1 MLPFGGTHFKEKIEK
16 QQVTKHAKAREMKSY
31 LRFLSRNKL
40 YTAIEVVGLSIA
52 LAFLIVLGSVLI
64 EKSQVNDN
72 IRHADNIYSLAITGE
87 YSSVGHYGN
96 VGSFLQEIPMVKE
109 WCRFCP
115 SRQVKMKKENGDSL
129 LVSPMQVTSNF
140 FRFFGIDLIYG
151 DQEQTLKV
159 NGAEMPFVSSGSA
172 AFMRAVAMDTDSKPL
187 ESRGNVVLS
196 KHLAD
201 AVFPDENPIGK
212 TISLHAEWEIRGT
225 YTITGIAEE
234 LGKSVLPAA
243 DIYISFYEAPGHK
256 NGWMFKPHSKK
267 DVKAILNLIRNHKT
281 KDSRS
286 QQDFQQTEII
296 PFEDLKDGKIPAY
309 NYRHISDPKF
319 SNAFSLIC
327 VVILAFALLNYI
339 SLTVAFSRFR
349 LREAATR
356 SLLGTSSREIVLRG
370 FAEALILVGSSCV
383 LAVLLILAFQK
394 ELSSFFGVE
403 IRPLGNAAVI
413 VAIVIT
419 AVLTAACAS
428 GINFMINRRYR
439 PIDVI
444 RGESRYHDKAV
455 MGKIFIGFQSA
466 ICISTVIFGIG
477 IMMQTKKMTDYPVG
491 YNMENIIQINGDEKS
506 YMSYKDELRNLHF
519 VEDIG
524 CTIGEFIRYGHI
536 QNLEDDIKWCYLICN
551 QSAFDILGFKVKEYL
566 DVSGMLDRQTY
577 LSENSYKIH
586 NSLEKIDWSG
596 RIVGILEDFHIGN
609 IKEVI
614 KSKTIFEVQIDE
626 SAIEWIGNN
635 LLVKVSGDQYEA
647 RDAIRQFYMD
657 KGLYN
662 DQLRIH
668 TLEEWSMM
676 NYEDEN
682 RMMRLIA
689 LFAIICMI
697 MTALAIIA
705 LSSYYAQ
712 TNRHDT
718 AVRKVFGISRGDVF
732 WKTVWGFIAP
742 VLVGAAVAIP
752 LAYAYFGRWLE
763 AYPVRIANS
772 PVIYLSAL
780 CIVLL
785 ATLATV
791 TLQALRLMRTNP
803 AEALKKE

>member
-1 MLPFGGTHFKEKIEK
+1 
-16 QQVTKHAKAREMKSY
+16 MKSY

-40 YTAIEVVGLSIA
+40 YTAIEVVGLSLA

-64 EKSQVNDN
+64 DKSQVNDN
-72 IRHADNIYSLAITGE
+72 IKYEDEIYALANIGE
-87 YSSVGHYGN
+87 YPGIGQSGAVGT
-96 VGSFLQEIPMVKE
+96 FLQQIPMVKE
-109 WCRFCP
+109 WCRFSPC
-115 SRQVKMKKENGDSL
+115 RQVKMKKENGDSL
-129 LVSPMQVTSNF
+129 LVSPMEVTSNF
-140 FRFFGIDLIYG
+140 FCFFGIDMVHG
-151 DQEQTLKV
+151 DHEQALKV
-159 NGAEMPFVSSGSA
+159 NGKERPFVSSGGG
-172 AFMRAVAMDTDSKPL
+172 AFALIGPGNTEEKPL
-187 ESRGNVVLS
+187 EPRGHVVLS

-201 AVFPDENPIGK
+201 AMFPDEHPIGK
-212 TISLHAEWEIRGT
+212 SISLHAEWDIRGT

-234 LGKSVLPAA
+234 LGKCILPAA
-243 DIYISFYEAPGHK
+243 DMYISFCEAPHHR
-256 NGWMFKPHSKK
+256 NGWMFKPDSKK

-281 KDSRS
+281 GNEYEDR
-286 QQDFQQTEII
+286 DFQQTDFI
-296 PFEDLKDGKIPAY
+296 PFEDIKDGKIPAY
-309 NYRHISDPKF
+309 NYSHISDPKF

-327 VVILAFALLNYI
+327 IVILAFALMNYV

-349 LREAATR
+349 LKEAATR

-370 FAEALILVGSSCV
+370 FAEALILVSSSCV
-383 LAVLLILAFQK
+383 MAVLLILAFQN
-394 ELSSFFGVE
+394 ELSSFFGIE
-403 IRPLGNAAVI
+403 IRPLGNASV
-413 VAIVIT
+413 VMAIIIT
-419 AVLTAACAS
+419 ALLTAACAS

-466 ICISTVIFGIG
+466 ICIATVIFGIG

-491 YNMENIIQINGDEKS
+491 YNTENIIQINGDERS
-506 YMSYKDELRNLHF
+506 YLNYKDELRNLHF

-524 CTIGEFIRYGHI
+524 CTINEFIRYAPV
-536 QNLEDDIKWCYLICN
+536 QNLEEDIKWCYLACD

-566 DVSGMLDRQTY
+566 DISGMLDRQSY
-577 LSENSYKIH
+577 LSESSYEIH

-609 IKEVI
+609 IKEVA
-614 KSKTIFEVQIDE
+614 KSKTIFEVQIDD
-626 SAIEWIGNN
+626 SAIEWVGNN

-676 NYEDEN
+676 NYEDEK

-689 LFAIICMI
+689 VFAITSMI

-742 VLVGAAVAIP
+742 VLIGAAVALP
-752 LAYAYFGRWLE
+752 LAYAYFGRWLQ
-763 AYPVRIANS
+763 AYPVRIGNS
-772 PVIYLSAL
+772 PAIYLAAL
-780 CIVLL
+780 AIVLL
-785 ATLATV
+785 VTLATV

>member
-1 MLPFGGTHFKEKIEK
+1 
-16 QQVTKHAKAREMKSY
+16 MKSY

-40 YTAIEVVGLSIA
+40 YTAIEVVGLSLA

-64 EKSQVNDN
+64 DKSQVNDN
-72 IRHADNIYSLAITGE
+72 IKYADEIYSLAITGE
-87 YSSVGHYGN
+87 YSSIGHYGS
-96 VGSFLQEIPMVKE
+96 VGSFLQKIPMVKE

-140 FRFFGIDLIYG
+140 FRFFGIDLIHG
-151 DQEQTLKV
+151 DQEQALKI
-159 NGAEMPFVSSGSA
+159 NGAERPFVSSGGG
-172 AFMRAVAMDTDSKPL
+172 AFMVAGPRNTDSKPL
-187 ESRGNVVLS
+187 EPRGHVVLS
-196 KHLAD
+196 KYLAD
-201 AVFPDENPIGK
+201 AVFPDEDPIGK
-212 TISLHAEWEIRGT
+212 SISLHTDSDIRGT

-234 LGKSVLPAA
+234 LGKCILPEA
-243 DIYISFYEAPGHK
+243 DLYISFCEPPHHK
-256 NGWMFKPHSKK
+256 NGWMFKPDSEKNIE
-267 DVKAILNLIRNHKT
+267 AILNLIRTHKT
-281 KDSRS
+281 DNEYEQR
-286 QQDFQQTEII
+286 DFQQTDII
-296 PFEDLKDGKIPAY
+296 PFEDIKDGKIPAY

-327 VVILAFALLNYI
+327 IVILAFALLNYI

-383 LAVLLILAFQK
+383 LGVLLILAFQN

-403 IRPLGNAAVI
+403 IRPLGNVAVI

-428 GINFMINRRYR
+428 GINFMLNRRYR

-466 ICISTVIFGIG
+466 ICIATVIFGIG
-477 IMMQTKKMTDYPVG
+477 IMIQTKKMTDYTVG

-536 QNLEDDIKWCYLICN
+536 QKLEEDINWCILSCD
-551 QSAFDILGFKVKEYL
+551 QAAFDILGFKVKEYL
-566 DVSGMLDRQTY
+566 DISGMLDRQSY
-577 LSENSYKIH
+577 LSESSYEIH

-596 RIVGILEDFHIGN
+596 RIVGILEDFHLGN
-609 IKEVI
+609 IKEVA

-626 SAIEWIGNN
+626 SAIGWVGNN

-668 TLEEWSMM
+668 TLEEWAMM

-689 LFAIICMI
+689 VFAIISII

-742 VLVGAAVAIP
+742 VLIGAAVALP
-752 LAYAYFGRWLE
+752 LAYAYFGRWLQ
-763 AYPVRIANS
+763 AYPVRIGNS
-772 PVIYLSAL
+772 PAIYAAAL
-780 CIVLL
+780 AIVLL
-785 ATLATV
+785 VTLATV

>member
-1 MLPFGGTHFKEKIEK
+1 
-16 QQVTKHAKAREMKSY
+16 MKSY

-40 YTAIEVVGLSIA
+40 YTAIEVVGLSFA
-52 LAFLIVLGSVLI
+52 LAFLIVLGSILI
-64 EKSQVNDN
+64 EKSQVNDD
-72 IRHADNIYSLAITGE
+72 IKYADEIYSLATTGE
-87 YSSVGHYGN
+87 YAAVGHYGS
-96 VGSFLQEIPMVKE
+96 VGSFLQEIPMVSQ
-109 WCRFCP
+109 WCRFSP

-140 FRFFGIDLIYG
+140 FSFFGIDLIHG
-151 DQEQTLKV
+151 DQEQALKV
-159 NGAEMPFVSSGSA
+159 NGKERPFASSGGG
-172 AFMRAVAMDTDSKPL
+172 AFALIGPGNTEEKPL
-187 ESRGNVVLS
+187 EPRGHVVLS

-201 AVFPDENPIGK
+201 AMFPDEHPIGK
-212 TISLHAEWEIRGT
+212 SISLHAEWDIRGT

-234 LGKSVLPAA
+234 LGKCILPAA
-243 DIYISFYEAPGHK
+243 DMYISFCEAPHHR
-256 NGWMFKPHSKK
+256 NGWMFKPDSKK

-281 KDSRS
+281 GNEYEDR
-286 QQDFQQTEII
+286 DFQQTDII
-296 PFEDLKDGKIPAY
+296 PFEDIKDGKIPAY
-309 NYRHISDPKF
+309 NYSHISDPKF

-327 VVILAFALLNYI
+327 IVILAFALLNYV

-349 LREAATR
+349 LKEAATR

-370 FAEALILVGSSCV
+370 FAEALILVSSSCV
-383 LAVLLILAFQK
+383 MAVLLILAFQN
-394 ELSSFFGVE
+394 ELSSFFGLE
-403 IRPLGNAAVI
+403 IRPLGNIAVVI
-413 VAIVIT
+413 AIIIT
-419 AVLTAACAS
+419 ALLTAACAS

-466 ICISTVIFGIG
+466 ICIATVIFGIG

-491 YNMENIIQINGDEKS
+491 YNTENIIQINGDERS
-506 YMSYKDELRNLHF
+506 YLNYKDELRNLHF

-524 CTIGEFIRYGHI
+524 RTINEFIRYSQI
-536 QNLEDDIKWCYLICN
+536 QNLEDDIKWCYLTCD

-577 LSENSYKIH
+577 LSESSYEIH
-586 NSLEKIDWSG
+586 NSLEKIDWAG

-614 KSKTIFEVQIDE
+614 KSKTIFEVQIDDA
-626 SAIEWIGNN
+626 SIEWIGNN

-647 RDAIRQFYMD
+647 RDAIRQFYID

-682 RMMRLIA
+682 RMMKLIA
-689 LFAIICMI
+689 VFAIISMI

-718 AVRKVFGISRGDVF
+718 AVRKVFGISHGDVF

-742 VLVGAAVAIP
+742 VLVGAGIAIP
-752 LAYAYFGRWLE
+752 LTYMYLGRWLE
-763 AYPVRIANS
+763 AYPIRIANS
-772 PVIYLSAL
+772 MAIYLTAL
-780 CIVLL
+780 VVVLL
-785 ATLATV
+785 VTLATV
-791 TLQALRLMRTNP
+791 VLQALRLMRTNP

>member
-1 MLPFGGTHFKEKIEK
+1 
-16 QQVTKHAKAREMKSY
+16 MKSY
-31 LRFLSRNKL
+31 LRFLGRNKL
-40 YTAIEVVGLSIA
+40 YTAIEVVGLSLA

-64 EKSQVNDN
+64 DKSQVNDD
-72 IRHADNIYSLAITGE
+72 IKDKDRIYSLVTTGGDKLI
-87 YSSVGHYGN
+87 GHFGE
-96 VGSFLQEIPMVKE
+96 VGSFLPQIPQVEE
-109 WCRFCP
+109 WCRFHP
-115 SRQVKMKKENGDSL
+115 ARQVKMSTEKGDSL
-129 LVSPMQVTSNF
+129 IVTPMEVTSNF
-140 FRFFGIDLIYG
+140 FDFFGIGLIHG
-151 DQEQTLKV
+151 DAQQALKI
-159 NGAEMPFVSSGSA
+159 NGKEAPMKAAGKVSFGAAGPREMA
-172 AFMRAVAMDTDSKPL
+172 PL
-187 ESRGNVVLS
+187 EQKGNVVLS
-196 KHLAD
+196 KHLAE
-201 AVFPDENPIGK
+201 AFFPDEHPIGK
-212 TISLHAEWEIRGT
+212 SISLHAEWDIRGI

-234 LGKSVLPAA
+234 TGKCVLPSS
-243 DIYISFYEAPGHK
+243 DLYISFYEAPNHRESY
-256 NGWMFKPHSKK
+256 MFKAESKK
-267 DVKAILNLIRNHKT
+267 DARNILNIIRSHKT
-281 KDSRS
+281 GDRRS
-286 QQDFQQTEII
+286 DKYFMETDII
-296 PFEDLKDGKIPAY
+296 PFEDIKDGRIHTPQ
-309 NYRHISDPKF
+309 YRNISDPEL
-319 SNAFSLIC
+319 SSAFTLIC
-327 VVILAFALLNYI
+327 LVILLFSLLNYI

-349 LREAATR
+349 LKEAATR

-383 LAVLLILAFQK
+383 LAVLLILALQN

-403 IRPLGNAAVI
+403 IRPLGNAAVVI
-413 VAIVIT
+413 AIIIT
-419 AVLTAACAS
+419 ALLTAACAS
-428 GINFMINRRYR
+428 GINFILNRRYR

-466 ICISTVIFGIG
+466 ICIATVIFGIG

-491 YNMENIIQINGDEKS
+491 YNTENIIQIDGDEKS
-506 YMSYKDELRNLHF
+506 YMSFKEELRGLSF

-524 CTIGEFIRYGHI
+524 VTLSEFIKYG
-536 QNLEDDIKWCYLICN
+536 QYQPLEDYEWHYLYCDN
-551 QSAFDILGFKVKEYL
+551 AAFDILGFNVKEYL
-566 DVSGMLDRQTY
+566 DVSSMRE
-577 LSENSYKIH
+577 SVSYIGES
-586 NSLEKIDWSG
+586 SLELSRSLKTVDWSDKF
-596 RIVGILEDFHIGN
+596 VGIISDLHLGN
-609 IKEVI
+609 IKEV
-614 KSKTIFEVQIDE
+614 SKENTIFEVRIDE
-626 SAIEWIGNN
+626 STISWIGNN

-668 TLEEWSMM
+668 TLEEWAMM

-689 LFAIICMI
+689 VFAIISMI

-742 VLVGAAVAIP
+742 VLIGSIAAAP
-752 LAYAYFGRWLE
+752 LAYAYVSHWLE
-763 AYPVRIANS
+763 SYPVRIGNS
-772 PVIYLSAL
+772 PAIYAAAL
-780 CIVLL
+780 AIVLL
-785 ATLATV
+785 VTLATV

>member
-1 MLPFGGTHFKEKIEK
+1 
-16 QQVTKHAKAREMKSY
+16 MKSY

-40 YTAIEVVGLSIA
+40 YTAIEVVGLSLA

-64 EKSQVNDN
+64 DKSQVNDN
-72 IRHADNIYSLAITGE
+72 IKYADEIYSLAITGE
-87 YSSVGHYGN
+87 YSSIGHYGS
-96 VGSFLQEIPMVKE
+96 VGSFLQKIPMVKE

-140 FRFFGIDLIYG
+140 FRFFGIDLIHG
-151 DQEQTLKV
+151 DQEQALKI
-159 NGAEMPFVSSGSA
+159 NGAERPFVSSGGG
-172 AFMRAVAMDTDSKPL
+172 AFMVAGPRNTDSKPL
-187 ESRGNVVLS
+187 EPRGHVVLS
-196 KHLAD
+196 KYLAD
-201 AVFPDENPIGK
+201 AVFPDEDPIGK
-212 TISLHAEWEIRGT
+212 SISLHTDSDIRGT

-234 LGKSVLPAA
+234 LGKCILPEA
-243 DIYISFYEAPGHK
+243 DLYISFCEPPHHK
-256 NGWMFKPHSKK
+256 NGWMFKPDSEKNIE
-267 DVKAILNLIRNHKT
+267 AILNLIRTHKT
-281 KDSRS
+281 DNEYEQR
-286 QQDFQQTEII
+286 DFQQTDII
-296 PFEDLKDGKIPAY
+296 PFEDIKDGKIPAY

-327 VVILAFALLNYI
+327 IVILAFALLNYI

-383 LAVLLILAFQK
+383 LGVLLILAFQN

-403 IRPLGNAAVI
+403 IRPLGNVAVI

-428 GINFMINRRYR
+428 GINFMLNRRYR

-466 ICISTVIFGIG
+466 ICIATVIFGIG
-477 IMMQTKKMTDYPVG
+477 IMIQTKKMTDYTVG

-536 QNLEDDIKWCYLICN
+536 QKLEEDINWCILSCD
-551 QSAFDILGFKVKEYL
+551 QAAFDILGFKVKEYL
-566 DVSGMLDRQTY
+566 DISGMLDRQSY
-577 LSENSYKIH
+577 LSESSYEIH

-596 RIVGILEDFHIGN
+596 RIVGILEDFHLGN
-609 IKEVI
+609 IKEVA
-614 KSKTIFEVQIDE
+614 KSKTIFDVQIDE

-668 TLEEWSMM
+668 TLEEWAMM

-689 LFAIICMI
+689 VFAIISMI

-742 VLVGAAVAIP
+742 VLIGAAVALP
-752 LAYAYFGRWLE
+752 LAYAYFGRWLQ
-763 AYPVRIANS
+763 AYPVRIGNS
-772 PVIYLSAL
+772 PAIYAAAL
-780 CIVLL
+780 AIVLL
-785 ATLATV
+785 VTLATV

>member
-1 MLPFGGTHFKEKIEK
+1 
-16 QQVTKHAKAREMKSY
+16 MKSY
-31 LRFLSRNKL
+31 LRFLGRNKL
-40 YTAIEVVGLSIA
+40 YTAIEVVGLSLA
-52 LAFLIVLGSVLI
+52 LAFLIVLGSILI
-64 EKSQVNDN
+64 EKSQVNDD
-72 IRHADNIYSLAITGE
+72 IKYADEIYSLATTGE
-87 YSSVGHYGN
+87 YAAVGHYGS
-96 VGSFLQEIPMVKE
+96 VGSFLQEIPMVRQ
-109 WCRFCP
+109 WCRFSP

-140 FRFFGIDLIYG
+140 FSFFGIDLIHG
-151 DQEQTLKV
+151 DQEQALKV
-159 NGAEMPFVSSGSA
+159 NGKERPFVSSGGG
-172 AFMRAVAMDTDSKPL
+172 AFALIGPGNTEEKPL
-187 ESRGNVVLS
+187 EPRGHVVLS

-201 AVFPDENPIGK
+201 AMFPDEHPIGK
-212 TISLHAEWEIRGT
+212 SISLHAEWDIRGT

-234 LGKSVLPAA
+234 LGKCILPAA
-243 DIYISFYEAPGHK
+243 DMYISFCEAPHHR
-256 NGWMFKPHSKK
+256 NGWMFKPDSKK

-281 KDSRS
+281 GNEYEDR
-286 QQDFQQTEII
+286 DFQQTDII
-296 PFEDLKDGKIPAY
+296 PFEDIKDGKIPAY
-309 NYRHISDPKF
+309 NYSHISDPKF
-319 SNAFSLIC
+319 SSAFILIC
-327 VVILAFALLNYI
+327 IVILAFALLNYV

-349 LREAATR
+349 LKEAATR

-370 FAEALILVGSSCV
+370 FAEALILVSSSCV
-383 LAVLLILAFQK
+383 MAVLLILAFQN
-394 ELSSFFGVE
+394 ELSSFFGLE
-403 IRPLGNAAVI
+403 IRPLGNIAVVI
-413 VAIVIT
+413 AIIIT
-419 AVLTAACAS
+419 ALLTAACAS

-466 ICISTVIFGIG
+466 ICIATVIFGIG

-491 YNMENIIQINGDEKS
+491 YNTENIIQINGDERS
-506 YMSYKDELRNLHF
+506 YLNYKDELRNLHF

-524 CTIGEFIRYGHI
+524 CTINEFIRYSQI
-536 QNLEDDIKWCYLICN
+536 QNLEDDIKWCYLTCD
-551 QSAFDILGFKVKEYL
+551 QSAFDILGFNVKEYL
-566 DVSGMLDRQTY
+566 DISGMLNRQTY
-577 LSENSYKIH
+577 LSESSYEIH

-614 KSKTIFEVQIDE
+614 KSKTIFEVQIDDA
-626 SAIEWIGNN
+626 SIEWIGNN
-635 LLVKVSGDQYEA
+635 LLAKVSGDQYEA

-668 TLEEWSMM
+668 TLEELSMM

-689 LFAIICMI
+689 VFAIISMI

-732 WKTVWGFIAP
+732 WKTVWGFTAP
-742 VLVGAAVAIP
+742 VLIGAAVSIP
-752 LAYAYFGRWLE
+752 LSYAYVGRWLQ
-763 AYPVRIANS
+763 AYPVRIGNS
-772 PVIYLSAL
+772 PALYLIAL
-780 CIVLL
+780 GLVLL
-785 ATLATV
+785 VTLSSV

>member
-1 MLPFGGTHFKEKIEK
+1 
-16 QQVTKHAKAREMKSY
+16 MKSY
-31 LRFLSRNKL
+31 LRFLGRNKL
-40 YTAIEVVGLSIA
+40 YTTIEVVGLSLA

-64 EKSQVNDN
+64 DKSQVNDN
-72 IRHADNIYSLAITGE
+72 IKYADDIYSLAITGE
-87 YSSVGHYGN
+87 YSSVGHFGK

-140 FRFFGIDLIYG
+140 FRFFGIDLIHG
-151 DQEQTLKV
+151 DQEQALKI
-159 NGAEMPFVSSGSA
+159 NGAERPFVSSGGG
-172 AFMRAVAMDTDSKPL
+172 AFMMAGPRDTDSKPL
-187 ESRGNVVLS
+187 EPRGHVVLS

-201 AVFPDENPIGK
+201 ALFPHENPIGK

-243 DIYISFYEAPGHK
+243 DMYISFYEAPGHK

-281 KDSRS
+281 KDRRS
-286 QQDFQQTEII
+286 QLDFQQTDII
-296 PFEDLKDGKIPAY
+296 PFEDIKDGNIPAY

-327 VVILAFALLNYI
+327 IVILAFALLNYI

-349 LREAATR
+349 LKEAATR
-356 SLLGTSSREIVLRG
+356 SLLGTSRREIVLRG
-370 FAEALILVGSSCV
+370 FAEALILVGSSCI
-383 LAVLLILAFQK
+383 LAVLLILAFQN

-403 IRPLGNAAVI
+403 IRPLGNAAVVI
-413 VAIVIT
+413 AIIIT
-419 AVLTAACAS
+419 ALLTAACAS

-466 ICISTVIFGIG
+466 ICIATVIFGIG

-491 YNMENIIQINGDEKS
+491 YNTENIIQINGDEKS
-506 YMSYKDELRNLHF
+506 YMNYKDELRNLHF
-519 VEDIG
+519 VEEIG
-524 CTIGEFIRYGHI
+524 CTINEFIRYAQV
-536 QNLEDDIKWCYLICN
+536 QNLEDDIKWCYLTCD

-566 DVSGMLDRQTY
+566 DVSGMLDRQIY
-577 LSENSYKIH
+577 LSESSYEIH

-609 IKEVI
+609 IKEVA
-614 KSKTIFEVQIDE
+614 KSKTIFEVQIDD
-626 SAIEWIGNN
+626 SAIEWVGNN

-668 TLEEWSMM
+668 TLEECSMM

-682 RMMRLIA
+682 RMMKLIA
-689 LFAIICMI
+689 VFAIISMI

-718 AVRKVFGISRGDVF
+718 AVRKVFGISRGDIF

-742 VLVGAAVAIP
+742 VLIGAVVVIP
-752 LAYAYFGRWLE
+752 LAYAYFGRWLQ
-763 AYPVRIANS
+763 AYPVRIGNS
-772 PVIYLSAL
+772 PAIYAAAL
-780 CIVLL
+780 AIVLL
-785 ATLATV
+785 VTLATV
-791 TLQALRLMRTNP
+791 ALQARRLMRTNP

>member
-1 MLPFGGTHFKEKIEK
+1 
-16 QQVTKHAKAREMKSY
+16 MKSY

-40 YTAIEVVGLSIA
+40 YTAIEVVGLSFA
-52 LAFLIVLGSVLI
+52 LAFLIVLGSILI
-64 EKSQVNDN
+64 EKSQVNDD
-72 IRHADNIYSLAITGE
+72 IKYADEIYSLATTGE
-87 YSSVGHYGN
+87 YAAVGHYGS
-96 VGSFLQEIPMVKE
+96 VGSFLQEIPMVSQ
-109 WCRFCP
+109 WCRFSP

-140 FRFFGIDLIYG
+140 FSFFGIDLIHG
-151 DQEQTLKV
+151 DQEQALKV
-159 NGAEMPFVSSGSA
+159 NGKERPFASSGGG
-172 AFMRAVAMDTDSKPL
+172 AFALIGPGNTEEKPL
-187 ESRGNVVLS
+187 EPRGHVVLS

-201 AVFPDENPIGK
+201 AMFPDEHPIGK
-212 TISLHAEWEIRGT
+212 SISLHAEWDIRGT

-234 LGKSVLPAA
+234 LGKCILPAA
-243 DIYISFYEAPGHK
+243 DMYISFCEAPHHR
-256 NGWMFKPHSKK
+256 NGWMFKPDSKK

-281 KDSRS
+281 GNEYEDR
-286 QQDFQQTEII
+286 DFQQTDII
-296 PFEDLKDGKIPAY
+296 PFEDIKDGKIPAY
-309 NYRHISDPKF
+309 NYSHISDPKF

-327 VVILAFALLNYI
+327 IVILAFALLNYV

-349 LREAATR
+349 LKEAATR

-370 FAEALILVGSSCV
+370 FAEALILVSSSCV
-383 LAVLLILAFQK
+383 MAVLLILAFQN
-394 ELSSFFGVE
+394 ELSSFFGLE
-403 IRPLGNAAVI
+403 IRPLGNIAVVI
-413 VAIVIT
+413 AIIIT
-419 AVLTAACAS
+419 ALLTAACAS

-466 ICISTVIFGIG
+466 ICIATVIFGIG

-491 YNMENIIQINGDEKS
+491 YNTENIIQINGDEKS
-506 YMSYKDELRNLHF
+506 YLNYKDELRNLHF

-524 CTIGEFIRYGHI
+524 CTINEFIRYGQI
-536 QNLEDDIKWCYLICN
+536 QNLEDDIKWCYLTCD

-577 LSENSYKIH
+577 LSESSYEIH
-586 NSLEKIDWSG
+586 NSLEKIDWAG

-614 KSKTIFEVQIDE
+614 KSKTIFEVQIDDA
-626 SAIEWIGNN
+626 SIEWIGNN

-647 RDAIRQFYMD
+647 RDAIRQFYID

-682 RMMRLIA
+682 RMMKLIA
-689 LFAIICMI
+689 VFAIISMI

-718 AVRKVFGISRGDVF
+718 AVRKVFGISHGDVF

-742 VLVGAAVAIP
+742 VLVGAGIAIP
-752 LAYAYFGRWLE
+752 LTYMYLGRWLE
-763 AYPVRIANS
+763 AYPIRIANS
-772 PVIYLSAL
+772 MAIYLTAL
-780 CIVLL
+780 VVVLL
-785 ATLATV
+785 VTLATV
-791 TLQALRLMRTNP
+791 VLQALRLMRTNP

>member
-1 MLPFGGTHFKEKIEK
+1 
-16 QQVTKHAKAREMKSY
+16 MKSY

-40 YTAIEVVGLSIA
+40 YTAIEVVGLSLA

-64 EKSQVNDN
+64 DKSQVNDN
-72 IRHADNIYSLAITGE
+72 IKYADDIYSLAITGE
-87 YSSVGHYGN
+87 YSSVGHFGN

-140 FRFFGIDLIYG
+140 FSFFGIDLIHG
-151 DQEQTLKV
+151 DQEQALKV
-159 NGAEMPFVSSGSA
+159 NGKERPFVSSGGG
-172 AFMRAVAMDTDSKPL
+172 AFALIGPGNTEEKPL
-187 ESRGNVVLS
+187 EPRGHVVLS

-201 AVFPDENPIGK
+201 AMFPDEYPIGK
-212 TISLHAEWEIRGT
+212 SISLHAEWDIRGT

-234 LGKSVLPAA
+234 LGKCILPAA
-243 DIYISFYEAPGHK
+243 DMYISFCEAPHHR
-256 NGWMFKPHSKK
+256 NGWMFKPDSKK

-281 KDSRS
+281 GNEYEDR
-286 QQDFQQTEII
+286 DFQQTDII
-296 PFEDLKDGKIPAY
+296 PFEDIKDGKIPAY
-309 NYRHISDPKF
+309 NYSHISDPKF

-327 VVILAFALLNYI
+327 IVILAFALLNYV

-349 LREAATR
+349 LKEAATR

-370 FAEALILVGSSCV
+370 FAEALILVSSSCV
-383 LAVLLILAFQK
+383 MAVLLILAFQN
-394 ELSSFFGVE
+394 ELSSFFGLE
-403 IRPLGNAAVI
+403 IRPLGNIAVVI
-413 VAIVIT
+413 AIIIT
-419 AVLTAACAS
+419 ALLTAACAS

-466 ICISTVIFGIG
+466 ICIATVIFGIG

-491 YNMENIIQINGDEKS
+491 YNTENIIQINGDDRS
-506 YMSYKDELRNLHF
+506 YMNYKDELRNLHF
-519 VEDIG
+519 VENLG
-524 CTIGEFIRYGHI
+524 CTINEFIRYAQV
-536 QNLEDDIKWCYLICN
+536 QNLEDDIKWCYLTCD
-551 QSAFDILGFKVKEYL
+551 QSAFEILGFKVKEYL

-577 LSENSYKIH
+577 LSESSYEIH

-614 KSKTIFEVQIDE
+614 SSKTIFEVQIDDA
-626 SAIEWIGNN
+626 SIEWIGNN

-668 TLEEWSMM
+668 TLEEWTMM
-676 NYEDEN
+676 NYADEN

-689 LFAIICMI
+689 VFAIISMI

-742 VLVGAAVAIP
+742 VMAGAAVVMP
-752 LAYAYFGRWLE
+752 LSYAYFGRWLQ
-763 AYPVRIANS
+763 AYPVRIGNS
-772 PVIYLSAL
+772 PALYLIAL
-780 CIVLL
+780 GLVLL
-785 ATLATV
+785 VTLSSV

>member
-1 MLPFGGTHFKEKIEK
+1 MLPFGGTHFKEMIDILA
-16 QQVTKHAKAREMKSY
+16 VTCQTKNIKMKSY
-31 LRFLSRNKL
+31 LRFLGRNKL
-40 YTAIEVVGLSIA
+40 YTAIEVVGLSLA
-52 LAFLIVLGSVLI
+52 LAFLIVLGSILI
-64 EKSQVNDN
+64 EKSQVNDD
-72 IRHADNIYSLAITGE
+72 IKYADEIYSLATTGE
-87 YSSVGHYGN
+87 YSSVGHYGS

-109 WCRFCP
+109 WCRFSP

-140 FRFFGIDLIYG
+140 FSFFGIDLIHG
-151 DQEQTLKV
+151 DQEQALKV
-159 NGAEMPFVSSGSA
+159 NGKERPFVSSGGG
-172 AFMRAVAMDTDSKPL
+172 AFALIRPGNTEEKPL
-187 ESRGNVVLS
+187 EPRGHVVLS

-201 AVFPDENPIGK
+201 AMFPDEHPIGK
-212 TISLHAEWEIRGT
+212 SISLHAEWDIRGT

-234 LGKSVLPAA
+234 LGKCILPAA
-243 DIYISFYEAPGHK
+243 DMYISFCEAPHHR
-256 NGWMFKPHSKK
+256 NGWMFKPDSKK

-281 KDSRS
+281 GNEYEDR
-286 QQDFQQTEII
+286 DFQQTDII
-296 PFEDLKDGKIPAY
+296 PFEDIKDGKIPAY
-309 NYRHISDPKF
+309 NYSHISDPKF

-327 VVILAFALLNYI
+327 IVILAFALLNYV

-349 LREAATR
+349 LKEAATR

-370 FAEALILVGSSCV
+370 FAEALILVSSSCV
-383 LAVLLILAFQK
+383 MAVLLILAFQN
-394 ELSSFFGVE
+394 ELSSFFGLE
-403 IRPLGNAAVI
+403 IRPLGNIAVVI
-413 VAIVIT
+413 AIIIT
-419 AVLTAACAS
+419 ALLTAACAS

-466 ICISTVIFGIG
+466 ICIATVIFGIG

-491 YNMENIIQINGDEKS
+491 YNTENIIQINGDERS
-506 YMSYKDELRNLHF
+506 YLNYKDELRNLHF

-524 CTIGEFIRYGHI
+524 CTINEFIRYAQV
-536 QNLEDDIKWCYLICN
+536 QNLEDDIKWCYLSCD
-551 QSAFDILGFKVKEYL
+551 QSAFEILGFKVKEYL

-577 LSENSYKIH
+577 LSESSYEIH

-614 KSKTIFEVQIDE
+614 KSKTIFEVQIDD
-626 SAIEWIGNN
+626 SAIEWVGNN

-662 DQLRIH
+662 DELRIH

-689 LFAIICMI
+689 VFAIISMI

-712 TNRHDT
+712 INRHDT

-742 VLVGAAVAIP
+742 VLAGAAVAMP
-752 LAYAYFGRWLE
+752 LSYAYFGRWLQT
-763 AYPVRIANS
+763 YPVRIGNS
-772 PVIYLSAL
+772 PALYLIAL
-780 CIVLL
+780 GLVLIV
-785 ATLATV
+785 TLAAV

>member
-1 MLPFGGTHFKEKIEK
+1 
-16 QQVTKHAKAREMKSY
+16 MKSY

-40 YTAIEVVGLSIA
+40 YTAIEVVGLSLA
-52 LAFLIVLGSVLI
+52 LAFLIVLGSILI
-64 EKSQVNDN
+64 EKSQVNDD
-72 IRHADNIYSLAITGE
+72 IKYADEIYSLATTGE
-87 YSSVGHYGN
+87 YASIGHYGS
-96 VGSFLQEIPMVKE
+96 VGSFLDQIPMVKE
-109 WCRFCP
+109 WCRFSP
-115 SRQVKMKKENGDSL
+115 ARQVKMKKENGDSL
-129 LVSPMQVTSNF
+129 LVSPMEVTSNF
-140 FRFFGIDLIYG
+140 FSFFGIDLIHG
-151 DQEQTLKV
+151 DQEQALKI
-159 NGAEMPFVSSGSA
+159 NGEERPFVSSGGG
-172 AFMRAVAMDTDSKPL
+172 AFALAGLSDKDTKPL
-187 ESRGNVVLS
+187 EPRGHVVLS

-201 AVFPDENPIGK
+201 AVFPDEHPIGK
-212 TISLHAEWEIRGT
+212 SISLHAKGDIRGT

-234 LGKSVLPAA
+234 LGKCILPDA
-243 DIYISFYEAPGHK
+243 DLYISFCEPPYHR
-256 NGWMFKPHSKK
+256 NGWMFKPDSKK
-267 DVKAILNLIRNHKT
+267 NVKAIQDLIHNHKT
-281 KDSRS
+281 GNEYTDR
-286 QQDFQQTEII
+286 DFQQTDII
-296 PFEDLKDGKIPAY
+296 PFEDIKDGKIRAY
-309 NYRHISDPKF
+309 NYLNISDPKF

-327 VVILAFALLNYI
+327 IVILAFALLNYI

-349 LREAATR
+349 LKEAATR
-356 SLLGTSSREIVLRG
+356 SLLGTSGREIVLRG

-383 LAVLLILAFQK
+383 LAVLLILALQN
-394 ELSSFFGVE
+394 ELSSFFGVG
-403 IRPLGNAAVI
+403 IRPLGNAAVF

-439 PIDVI
+439 PIDII

-466 ICISTVIFGIG
+466 ICIATVIFGIG

-491 YNMENIIQINGDEKS
+491 YNTENIIQINGDERS
-506 YMSYKDELRNLHF
+506 YMNYKDELRNLHF
-519 VEDIG
+519 VEDLG
-524 CTIGEFIRYGHI
+524 CTINEFIRFAPV
-536 QNLEDDIKWCYLICN
+536 QNLEEDIKWCYLTCD

-566 DVSGMLDRQTY
+566 DISGMLDRQSY
-577 LSENSYKIH
+577 LSESSYEIH

-596 RIVGILEDFHIGN
+596 RIVGILEDFHLGN
-609 IKEVI
+609 IKEVA
-614 KSKTIFEVQIDE
+614 KSKTIFDVQIDE
-626 SAIEWIGNN
+626 SAIERIGNN

-668 TLEEWSMM
+668 TLEEWAMM

-689 LFAIICMI
+689 IFAIISII

-712 TNRHDT
+712 TKKHDT

-742 VLVGAAVAIP
+742 VLTGAAVAIP
-752 LAYAYFGRWLE
+752 LAYAYFGRWLQ
-763 AYPVRIANS
+763 AYPVRIGNS
-772 PVIYLSAL
+772 PAIYAAAL
-780 CIVLL
+780 AIVLL
-785 ATLATV
+785 VTLATV

>member
-1 MLPFGGTHFKEKIEK
+1 
-16 QQVTKHAKAREMKSY
+16 MKSY

-40 YTAIEVVGLSIA
+40 YTTIEVVGLSLA
-52 LAFLIVLGSVLI
+52 LAFLIILGSVQI
-64 EKSQVNDN
+64 EKSQVNDD
-72 IRHADNIYSLAITGE
+72 IKDKDRIYSLVTTGGDKLI
-87 YSSVGHYGN
+87 GHFGE
-96 VGSFLQEIPMVKE
+96 VGSFLPQIPQVEE
-109 WCRFCP
+109 WCRFHP
-115 SRQVKMKKENGDSL
+115 ARQVKMSTEKGDSL
-129 LVSPMQVTSNF
+129 IVTPMEVTSNF
-140 FRFFGIDLIYG
+140 FDFFGIGLIHG
-151 DQEQTLKV
+151 DAQQALKI
-159 NGAEMPFVSSGSA
+159 NGKEAPMKAAGMVSFGAAGTREMA
-172 AFMRAVAMDTDSKPL
+172 PL
-187 ESRGNVVLS
+187 EQKGNVVLS
-196 KHLAD
+196 KHLAE
-201 AVFPDENPIGK
+201 AFFPDEHPIGK
-212 TISLHAEWEIRGT
+212 SISLHAEWDIRGI

-234 LGKSVLPAA
+234 TGKCVLPSS
-243 DIYISFYEAPGHK
+243 DLYISFHEAPNHRESY
-256 NGWMFKPHSKK
+256 MFKAESKK
-267 DVKAILNLIRNHKT
+267 DARNILNIIRSHKT
-281 KDSRS
+281 GDRRS
-286 QQDFQQTEII
+286 DKYFMETDII
-296 PFEDLKDGKIPAY
+296 PFEDIKDGRIHAPQ
-309 NYRHISDPKF
+309 YRNISDPEL
-319 SNAFSLIC
+319 SSAFTLIC
-327 VVILAFALLNYI
+327 LVILLFSLLNYI

-349 LREAATR
+349 LKEAATR

-383 LAVLLILAFQK
+383 LAVLLILTFHNG
-394 ELSSFFGVE
+394 LNSFFGVE
-403 IRPLGNAAVI
+403 IRPLTNPAVAA
-413 VAIVIT
+413 AIVIT
-419 AVLTAACAS
+419 ALLTAASAS
-428 GINFMINRRYR
+428 GINFMINSRYR

-466 ICISTVIFGIG
+466 ICIVTVIFGIG

-524 CTIGEFIRYGHI
+524 CTIDEFIRYGQI
-536 QNLEDDIKWCYLICN
+536 QKLEEDINWCILSCD
-551 QSAFDILGFKVKEYL
+551 QAAFDILGFKVKEYL
-566 DVSGMLDRQTY
+566 DISGMLDRQSY
-577 LSENSYKIH
+577 LSESSYEIH
-586 NSLEKIDWSG
+586 NSLKKIDWSG

-609 IKEVI
+609 IKEVA
-614 KSKTIFEVQIDE
+614 KSKTIFEVQIDN
-626 SAIEWIGNN
+626 SAIEWVGNN

-689 LFAIICMI
+689 VFAIISMI

-742 VLVGAAVAIP
+742 VLIGAAVAIP
-752 LAYAYFGRWLE
+752 LAYAYFGRWLQ
-763 AYPVRIANS
+763 AYPVRIGNS
-772 PVIYLSAL
+772 PAIYAAAL
-780 CIVLL
+780 AIVLL
-785 ATLATV
+785 VTLATV

>member
-1 MLPFGGTHFKEKIEK
+1 
-16 QQVTKHAKAREMKSY
+16 MKSY

-40 YTAIEVVGLSIA
+40 YTAIEVVGLSFA

-64 EKSQVNDN
+64 DKSQVNDD
-72 IRHADNIYSLAITGE
+72 IKYADEIYSLATTGE
-87 YSSVGHYGN
+87 YASIGHYGS
-96 VGSFLQEIPMVKE
+96 VGSFLDQIPMVKE
-109 WCRFCP
+109 WCRFSP
-115 SRQVKMKKENGDSL
+115 ARQVKMKKENGDSL
-129 LVSPMQVTSNF
+129 LVSPMEVTSNF
-140 FRFFGIDLIYG
+140 FSFFGIDLIHG
-151 DQEQTLKV
+151 DQEQALKI
-159 NGAEMPFVSSGSA
+159 NGEERPFVSPGGV
-172 AFMRAVAMDTDSKPL
+172 AFALAGPGNTEEKPL
-187 ESRGNVVLS
+187 EPRGHVVLS

-201 AVFPDENPIGK
+201 AMFPDEHPIGK
-212 TISLHAEWEIRGT
+212 SISLYAEWDIRGT

-234 LGKSVLPAA
+234 LGKCILPAA
-243 DIYISFYEAPGHK
+243 DMYISFCEAPHHR
-256 NGWMFKPHSKK
+256 NGWMFKPDSKK

-281 KDSRS
+281 GNEYEDR
-286 QQDFQQTEII
+286 DFQQTDII
-296 PFEDLKDGKIPAY
+296 PFEDIKDGKIPAY
-309 NYRHISDPKF
+309 NYSHISDPKF

-327 VVILAFALLNYI
+327 IVILAFALLNYV

-349 LREAATR
+349 LKEAATR

-370 FAEALILVGSSCV
+370 FAEALILVSSSCV
-383 LAVLLILAFQK
+383 MAVLLILAFQN
-394 ELSSFFGVE
+394 ELSSFFGLE
-403 IRPLGNAAVI
+403 IRPLRNAAVVI
-413 VAIVIT
+413 AIIIT
-419 AVLTAACAS
+419 ALLTAACAS

-455 MGKIFIGFQSA
+455 MGKIFIGSQSA
-466 ICISTVIFGIG
+466 ICIATVIFGIG
-477 IMMQTKKMTDYPVG
+477 IMMQTRKMTDYPVG
-491 YNMENIIQINGDEKS
+491 YNTENIIQINGDERS
-506 YMSYKDELRNLHF
+506 YLNYKDELRNLHF
-519 VEDIG
+519 VEEIG
-524 CTIGEFIRYGHI
+524 CTINEFIRYAQV
-536 QNLEDDIKWCYLICN
+536 QNLEDDIKWCYLTCD
-551 QSAFDILGFKVKEYL
+551 QSAFDILGFNVKEYL

-577 LSENSYKIH
+577 LSESSYEIH

-609 IKEVI
+609 IKEVA
-614 KSKTIFEVQIDE
+614 KSKTIFEVQIDD
-626 SAIEWIGNN
+626 SAIEWVGNN

-682 RMMRLIA
+682 RMMKLIA
-689 LFAIICMI
+689 VFAIISMI

-718 AVRKVFGISRGDVF
+718 AVRKVFGISHGDVF

-742 VLVGAAVAIP
+742 VLVGAGISIP
-752 LAYAYFGRWLE
+752 LTYLYLGRWLE
-763 AYPVRIANS
+763 AYPIRIANS
-772 PVIYLSAL
+772 MAIYLTAL
-780 CIVLL
+780 VVVLL
-785 ATLATV
+785 VTLATV
-791 TLQALRLMRTNP
+791 VLQALRLMRTNP

>member
-1 MLPFGGTHFKEKIEK
+1 
-16 QQVTKHAKAREMKSY
+16 MKSY

-40 YTAIEVVGLSIA
+40 YTAIEVVGLSLA

-64 EKSQVNDN
+64 DKSQVNDN
-72 IRHADNIYSLAITGE
+72 IKYADEIYSLAITGE
-87 YSSVGHYGN
+87 YSSIGHYGS
-96 VGSFLQEIPMVKE
+96 VGSFLQKIPMVKE

-140 FRFFGIDLIYG
+140 FRFFGIDLIHG
-151 DQEQTLKV
+151 DQEQALKI
-159 NGAEMPFVSSGSA
+159 NGAERPFVSSGGG
-172 AFMRAVAMDTDSKPL
+172 AFMVAGPRNTDSKPL
-187 ESRGNVVLS
+187 EPRGHVVLS
-196 KHLAD
+196 KYLAD
-201 AVFPDENPIGK
+201 AVFPDEDPIGK
-212 TISLHAEWEIRGT
+212 SISLHTDSDIRGT

-234 LGKSVLPAA
+234 LGKCILPEA
-243 DIYISFYEAPGHK
+243 DLYISFCEPPHHK
-256 NGWMFKPHSKK
+256 NGWMFKPDSEKNIE
-267 DVKAILNLIRNHKT
+267 AILNLIRTHKT
-281 KDSRS
+281 DNEYEQR
-286 QQDFQQTEII
+286 DFQQTDII
-296 PFEDLKDGKIPAY
+296 PFEDIKDGKIPAY

-327 VVILAFALLNYI
+327 IVILAFALLNYI

-383 LAVLLILAFQK
+383 LGVLLILAFQN

-403 IRPLGNAAVI
+403 IRPLGNVAVI

-428 GINFMINRRYR
+428 GINFMLNRRYR

-466 ICISTVIFGIG
+466 ICIATVIFGIG
-477 IMMQTKKMTDYPVG
+477 IMIQTKKMTDYTVG

-536 QNLEDDIKWCYLICN
+536 QKLEEDINWCILSCD
-551 QSAFDILGFKVKEYL
+551 QAAFDILGFKVKEYL
-566 DVSGMLDRQTY
+566 DISGMLDRQSY
-577 LSENSYKIH
+577 LSESSYEIH

-596 RIVGILEDFHIGN
+596 RIVGILEDFHLGN
-609 IKEVI
+609 IKEVA

-626 SAIEWIGNN
+626 SAIGWVGNN

-668 TLEEWSMM
+668 TLEEWAMM

-689 LFAIICMI
+689 VFAIISMI

-742 VLVGAAVAIP
+742 VLIGAAVAMP
-752 LAYAYFGRWLE
+752 LAYIYFGRWLQ
-763 AYPVRIANS
+763 AYPVRIGNS
-772 PVIYLSAL
+772 PAIYAAAL
-780 CIVLL
+780 AIVLL
-785 ATLATV
+785 VTLATV

>member
-1 MLPFGGTHFKEKIEK
+1 
-16 QQVTKHAKAREMKSY
+16 MKSY

-40 YTAIEVVGLSIA
+40 YTAIEVVGLSLA
-52 LAFLIVLGSVLI
+52 LAFLIVLGSILI
-64 EKSQVNDN
+64 EKSQLNDD
-72 IRHADNIYSLAITGE
+72 IKYADEIYSLATTGE
-87 YSSVGHYGN
+87 YASIGHYGS
-96 VGSFLQEIPMVKE
+96 VGSFLDQIPMVKE
-109 WCRFCP
+109 WCRFSP
-115 SRQVKMKKENGDSL
+115 ARQVKMKKENGDSL
-129 LVSPMQVTSNF
+129 LVSPMEVTSNF
-140 FRFFGIDLIYG
+140 FSFFGIDLIHG
-151 DQEQTLKV
+151 DQEQALKI
-159 NGAEMPFVSSGSA
+159 NGEERPFVSTGGG
-172 AFMRAVAMDTDSKPL
+172 AFALAGPIDMDTKPL
-187 ESRGNVVLS
+187 EPRGHVVLS

-201 AVFPDENPIGK
+201 AVFPDEHPIGK
-212 TISLHAEWEIRGT
+212 SISLHAEGDIRGT

-234 LGKSVLPAA
+234 LGKCILPDA
-243 DIYISFYEAPGHK
+243 DLYISFCEAPYHR
-256 NGWMFKPHSKK
+256 NGWMFKPDSKN
-267 DVKAILNLIRNHKT
+267 DVKAIQDLIRNHKT
-281 KDSRS
+281 GNEYTDR
-286 QQDFQQTEII
+286 DFQQTDII
-296 PFEDLKDGKIPAY
+296 PFEDIKDGKIRAY
-309 NYRHISDPKF
+309 NYQNISDPKF

-327 VVILAFALLNYI
+327 IVILAFALLNYV

-349 LREAATR
+349 LKEAATR
-356 SLLGTSSREIVLRG
+356 SLLGTSGREIVLRG
-370 FAEALILVGSSCV
+370 FAEALILVGSSCIF
-383 LAVLLILAFQK
+383 AVLLILAFQN
-394 ELSSFFGVE
+394 ELTSFFGIE
-403 IRPLGNAAVI
+403 IRPLGNAAVV

-466 ICISTVIFGIG
+466 ICIATVIFGIG

-506 YMSYKDELRNLHF
+506 YMNYKDELRNLHF
-519 VEDIG
+519 VENIG
-524 CTIGEFIRYGHI
+524 CTINEFIRYAQV
-536 QNLEDDIKWCYLICN
+536 QNLEDDIKWCYLTCD
-551 QSAFDILGFKVKEYL
+551 QSAFDILGFNVKEYL
-566 DVSGMLDRQTY
+566 DVSGMLVRQTY
-577 LSENSYKIH
+577 LSESSYEIH

-609 IKEVI
+609 IKEVA
-614 KSKTIFEVQIDE
+614 KSKTIFEVQIDD
-626 SAIEWIGNN
+626 SAIGWVGNN

-689 LFAIICMI
+689 VFAIISMI

-732 WKTVWGFIAP
+732 WNTVWGFIAP
-742 VLVGAAVAIP
+742 VLVGAAVVMP
-752 LAYAYFGRWLE
+752 LSYAYFGRWLQ
-763 AYPVRIANS
+763 AYPVRIGNT
-772 PVIYLSAL
+772 PVIYLAAL
-780 CIVLL
+780 SIVLL
-785 ATLATV
+785 VTLATV

>member
-1 MLPFGGTHFKEKIEK
+1 MLPFGGTHFKEMIDILA
-16 QQVTKHAKAREMKSY
+16 VTCQTKNIKMKSY
-31 LRFLSRNKL
+31 LRFLGRNKL
-40 YTAIEVVGLSIA
+40 YTAIEVVGLSLA
-52 LAFLIVLGSVLI
+52 LAFLIVLGSILI
-64 EKSQVNDN
+64 EKSQVNDD
-72 IRHADNIYSLAITGE
+72 IKYADEIYSLATTGE
-87 YSSVGHYGN
+87 YSSVGHYGS

-109 WCRFCP
+109 WCRFSP

-140 FRFFGIDLIYG
+140 FSFFGIDLIHG
-151 DQEQTLKV
+151 DQEQALKV
-159 NGAEMPFVSSGSA
+159 NGKERPFVSSGGG
-172 AFMRAVAMDTDSKPL
+172 AFALIRPGNTEEKPL
-187 ESRGNVVLS
+187 EPRGHVVLS

-201 AVFPDENPIGK
+201 AMFPDEHPIGK
-212 TISLHAEWEIRGT
+212 SISLHAEWDIRGT

-234 LGKSVLPAA
+234 LGKCILPAA
-243 DIYISFYEAPGHK
+243 DMYISFCEAPHHR
-256 NGWMFKPHSKK
+256 NGWMFKPDSKK

-281 KDSRS
+281 GNEYEDR
-286 QQDFQQTEII
+286 DFQQTDII
-296 PFEDLKDGKIPAY
+296 PFEDIKDGKIPAY
-309 NYRHISDPKF
+309 NYSHISDPKF

-327 VVILAFALLNYI
+327 IVILAFALLNYV

-349 LREAATR
+349 LKEAATR

-370 FAEALILVGSSCV
+370 FAEALILVSSSCV
-383 LAVLLILAFQK
+383 IAVLLILAFQN
-394 ELSSFFGVE
+394 ELSSFFGLE
-403 IRPLGNAAVI
+403 IRPLGNIAVVI
-413 VAIVIT
+413 AIIIT
-419 AVLTAACAS
+419 ALLTAACAS

-455 MGKIFIGFQSA
+455 MGKIFFGFQCA
-466 ICISTVIFGIG
+466 FCFATVIFGIG

-491 YNMENIIQINGDEKS
+491 YNTENIIQINGDERS
-506 YMSYKDELRNLHF
+506 YLNYKDELRNLHF

-524 CTIGEFIRYGHI
+524 CTINEFIRYAQV
-536 QNLEDDIKWCYLICN
+536 QNLEDDIKWCYLSCD
-551 QSAFDILGFKVKEYL
+551 QSAFEILGFKVKEYL

-577 LSENSYKIH
+577 LSESSYEIH

-614 KSKTIFEVQIDE
+614 KSKTIFEVQIDDA
-626 SAIEWIGNN
+626 SVEWIGNN
-635 LLVKVSGDQYEA
+635 MLVKVSGDQYEA

-689 LFAIICMI
+689 VFAIISMI

-742 VLVGAAVAIP
+742 VLVGAAVAMP
-752 LAYAYFGRWLE
+752 LSYAYFGRWLQ
-763 AYPVRIANS
+763 AYPVRIGNS
-772 PVIYLSAL
+772 PALYLIAHGL
-780 CIVLL
+780 VLIV
-785 ATLATV
+785 TLAAV